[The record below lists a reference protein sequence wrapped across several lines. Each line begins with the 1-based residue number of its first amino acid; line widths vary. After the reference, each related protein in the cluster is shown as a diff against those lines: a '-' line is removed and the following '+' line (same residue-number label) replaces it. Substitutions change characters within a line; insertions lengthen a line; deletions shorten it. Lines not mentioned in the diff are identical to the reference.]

1 MKNSPSTFSP
11 GKQCLK
17 GDEDN
22 ISINSEKAEQGDLS
36 HHSPS
41 GSLNIIVNA
50 SFSKHNHEMN
60 QSQLDQQ
67 SIISNMINTKKDDMR
82 SVYSFITNDIR
93 SQCNFPRKKTSG
105 ISQTNLKKS
114 NDEESLLQV

>member
-1 MKNSPSTFSP
+1 MKNSPSIFSP
-11 GKQCLK
+11 KKQCIK

-22 ISINSEKAEQGDLS
+22 ISINSEKVEHED
-36 HHSPS
+36 PNNNNPD

-50 SFSKHNHEMN
+50 SFSRHNHETN
-60 QSQLDQQ
+60 QSILEQQ
-67 SIISNMINTKKDDMR
+67 SIISNLINTKKDDMR
-82 SVYSFITNDIR
+82 SVYSFLTNDIR

-105 ISQTNLKKS
+105 FSQTNLKKS